1 MYKRQ
6 RGGRARDARAV
17 LVELQVALL
26 VVDAGEGPEL
36 DVPRAARHERV
47 ARLLDRGRA
56 VAAVV
61 AVRREAQVEHGRVVP
76 ARAAQQLA
84 AQGQR
89 EAGAL
94 LACVRH
100 TLEAD
105 KLLKIEYVSL
115 CDPRT
120 LLDVDQV
127 SSPTRLAIAV
137 WIGDVRLIDN
147 CLVT

>member
-1 MYKRQ
+1 M
-6 RGGRARDARAV
+6 
-17 LVELQVALL
+17 VEDLNFDVEI
-26 VVDAGEGPEL
+26 VVMPTVREQDGLAMSS
-36 DVPRAARHERV
+36 RN
-47 ARLLDRGRA
+47 ARLS
-56 VAAVV
+56 
-61 AVRREAQVEHGRVVP
+61 EAQRQSSLRIF
-76 ARAAQQLA
+76 AALSAAQQLA